1 MTLSF
6 TDDLEAI
13 GFSFQS
19 ERGGVRHYSLKGNRF
34 LTYYCHVS
42 EDETGGIYSWEFAL
56 GEFCA
61 SRGLQVG
68 ANDVLNVFLFSDTDV
83 VVPASVASVVA
94 QIEATETLLNG
105 LRLADPGL

>member
-1 MTLSF
+1 MSF
-6 TDDLEAI
+6 TEDLETI
-13 GFSFQS
+13 GFAMQS
-19 ERGGVRHYSLKGNRF
+19 ERAGIQHYALKGNRF
-34 LTYYCHVS
+34 LTYWCHVS
-42 EDETGGIYSWEFAL
+42 DDQTGGVFSWEFAL

-68 ANDVLNVFLFSDTDV
+68 ANDVLNVFLFSDADV
-83 VVPASVASVVA
+83 AVPPSVASVVA